1 MKETDAKDEQ
11 LSIDEQRMK
20 LLFDT
25 HTIQMPKLKGL
36 VIYKEKPVYDFFKR
50 FFDIF
55 VSTIFLICFC
65 WLYLIIALAI
75 KISDRGPVFFI
86 QTRVGKNGK
95 KFKMY
100 KFRSM
105 VPNAD
110 VKVVELLDKNE
121 SSGPLFKMKDDP
133 RVTKLGKF
141 LRKTSLDELPQ
152 LFNVFLGSMSLVG
165 PRPAL
170 PREVTQYDEAQT
182 VRLLVKPGITCL
194 WQISGRSTIGFD
206 GQVQLD
212 KRYVE
217 KRSFWLDIKILFLT
231 IPAVFSQK
239 GAE

>member
-1 MKETDAKDEQ
+1 MTDEEREQ
-11 LSIDEQRMK
+11 LAEDERKMK

-25 HTIQMPKLKGL
+25 HTIQMPSLAGI
-36 VIYKEKPVYDFFKR
+36 VRYQRKPVYEFFKR
-50 FFDIF
+50 AFDIF
-55 VSTIFLICFC
+55 ASLLFIIVFC
-65 WLYLIIALAI
+65 WLYLILAI
-75 KISDRGPVFFI
+75 VVKLSDKGPVFFV
-86 QTRVGKNGK
+86 QKRVGKDGK

-133 RVTKLGKF
+133 RITKVGKF

-152 LFNVFLGSMSLVG
+152 IFNVLNGSMSFVG

-170 PREVTQYDEAQT
+170 PREVTQYDEDQT

-194 WQISGRSTIGFD
+194 WQVSGRSSIGFE
-206 GQVQLD
+206 GQVRLD
-212 KRYVE
+212 KEYVE
-217 KRSFWLDIKILFLT
+217 KRSLWLDFKILLKT
-231 IPAVFSQK
+231 IPAVFMQK

>member
-1 MKETDAKDEQ
+1 MDKMDNKDEN
-11 LSIDEQRMK
+11 LLDDENRMK

-25 HTIQMPKLKGL
+25 HTIQMPNLKGL
-36 VIYKEKPVYDFFKR
+36 VLYKEKPVYDFFKR

-55 VSTIFLICFC
+55 CSFLFIVCFC
-65 WLYLIIALAI
+65 WLYLIIALII
-75 KISDRGPVFFI
+75 KLSDRGPVFFV
-86 QTRVGKNGK
+86 QKRVGKNGQ
-95 KFKMY
+95 KFNMY

-105 VPNAD
+105 IPNAD
-110 VKVVELLDKNE
+110 VKIVNLLDKNE

-133 RVTKLGKF
+133 RVTKIGRF
-141 LRKTSLDELPQ
+141 LRKTSLDEIPQ
-152 LFNVFLGSMSLVG
+152 MFNVFLGSMSLVG

-194 WQISGRSTIGFD
+194 WQISGRSNIGFE

-217 KRSFWLDIKILFLT
+217 KRSFGLDLKILFLT